1 MNAQFLLR
9 GYTAAEQL
17 KDYIEKKLDKLA
29 AFFDIIIE
37 VDGYLKLESYHQV
50 KVKRLEIKLNVPS
63 VSSFS
68 SESSKTFGAA
78 INLAVDSLRKQLKKC
93 KEKYKLNY

>member
-37 VDGYLKLESYHQV
+37 VDGYLK
-50 KVKRLEIKLNVPS
+50 
-63 VSSFS
+63 
-68 SESSKTFGAA
+68 
-78 INLAVDSLRKQLKKC
+78 
-93 KEKYKLNY
+93 